1 MKTSFYRFFSLKFI
15 DHMFLD
21 DLVLD
26 PFAGSGTTLMVA
38 DNLKRS
44 FLGFDISKKYQD
56 MFGRRLATSDSQI
69 QLWKQVFVVEKIVQ
83 QRIINGSVEYL
94 LKWKGFNDDQNT
106 VSYIFPFLIFKSR
119 RYFKFK
125 MFI

>member
-1 MKTSFYRFFSLKFI
+1 
-15 DHMFLD
+15 MFLE

-44 FLGFDISKKYQD
+44 FIGFDISKKYQD

-69 QLWKQVFVVEKIVQ
+69 QLWKQMFVVEKIVQ
-83 QRIINGSVEYL
+83 QRIINGSIEYL

-106 VSYIFPFLIFKSR
+106 VSYIFLLFPFLIFK
-119 RYFKFK
+119 
-125 MFI
+125 